1 MKLIIMIPALNEE
14 ATIGDVLERIPEG
27 LPGITVIE
35 KLVIDDGSTDRT
47 AEIAR
52 QKGAAVISHSENRGV
67 GAAFNTG
74 IHAAIS
80 NGADVIVNMDGD
92 GQFDPATIA
101 ELIGP
106 IVRNEADF
114 VTCTRFG
121 KPEYVPRMPAIKKW
135 GNKWMAKIIN
145 TVTRKSFTDVSCGFR
160 AYTRDTILRLN
171 LFGNFTYTQET
182 FLDLARKNV
191 RMTEVPLPVRGEREF
206 GKSRVASSI
215 SRYAWRS
222 GSIILF
228 SLRDTRPLMFFGIIG
243 VFITALG
250 TAFGGSLFVR
260 WLIIHKTSP
269 YQSLVTLSAVLLI
282 LGGLLIVLALVAD
295 MMGRLRQNQEHLLY
309 LQKKQYYDRKSDDDP
324 AAS

>member
-1 MKLIIMIPALNEE
+1 MKLIIIIPALNEE
-14 ATIGDVLERIPEG
+14 ATIADVLEKIPEG
-27 LPGITVIE
+27 LSGIDVIE
-35 KLVIDDGSTDRT
+35 KLVVDDGSTDRT

-52 QKGAAVISHSENRGV
+52 QKGAEVISHFENRGV

-92 GQFDPATIA
+92 GQFDPKTIP

-106 IVRNEADF
+106 IVRHEADF

-121 KPEYVPRMPAIKKW
+121 KPEFVPQMPPIKKW

-145 TVTRKSFTDVSCGFR
+145 TVTSKNFTDVSCGFR
-160 AYTRDTILRLN
+160 AYTRDTVLRLN

-228 SLRDTRPLMFFGIIG
+228 SLRDTRPLMFFGLIG
-243 VFITALG
+243 VVITALG
-250 TAFGGSLFVR
+250 AASGGSLFVR

-282 LGGLLIVLALVAD
+282 MGGLLIVLALVAD

-309 LQKKQYYDRKSDDDP
+309 LQKKQYYDRKSDDNA